1 VKKQIICKKAPSAV
15 GPYSQ
20 AIAVNGM
27 LFVSGQLPISPDTGE
42 VSKGIAEQTRQT
54 LENVK
59 SIVEEAGGTMDNVV
73 KCSVFLTNFEEF
85 AEMNEVYKEFFKEPY
100 PARVTVEIT
109 KFPRGIKIEI
119 DAIAV
124 I

>member
-1 VKKQIICKKAPSAV
+1 MKKQIICNKAPSAV

-27 LFVSGQLPISPDTGE
+27 LFVSGQLPINPNTGE
-42 VSKGIAEQTRQT
+42 VSDGIAEQTRQT
-54 LENVK
+54 LENIK
-59 SIVEEAGGTMDNVV
+59 SIVEEAGGTMGSVV
-73 KCSVFLTNFEEF
+73 KCSVFLTDFGEF

-109 KFPRGIKIEI
+109 KFPRNIKIEI